1 MPKRFA
7 QGVAAGLAALALAA
21 PAIAQD
27 ETVGPTRTIVR
38 PALGGFIL
46 GYDIDQAGST
56 GLLAE
61 AVTLGDGNHDV
72 AVETF
77 DQATGKIIDRV
88 RVRRDTKNDYLVF
101 GVFGRQRTG
110 LVEFEHVSDLFV
122 DKRVYWTMDPVDAN
136 AFTGRWTPPLHRASH
151 IITALAP
158 NQGFDET
165 VALGFRND
173 GSDPASYV
181 FSTNVSAN
189 SFGPLYRL
197 DDPVFDWSHSPVIA
211 MDQVKRRAVVGSSD
225 GCFGC
230 SSRIGLVDLD
240 TGTLL
245 SFFGPGIGFLNGIA
259 VDPDTGVA
267 CTTSE
272 DDFSVEFYDLDKRLG
287 FKVVLPGATSQAQSG
302 SAVAVDPLH
311 KLFLVGQPISSTAAG
326 GSSIHVYD
334 EKGNLVESLDGFQL
348 PSSPAFMALKP
359 SERRGF
365 VITAPNLDTL
375 QSFKY

>member
-1 MPKRFA
+1 MPTIRN
-7 QGVAAGLAALALAA
+7 AALTLVAWGWCAVVHA
-21 PAIAQD
+21 QAEPA
-27 ETVGPTRTIVR
+27 GPTHVIVR

-46 GYDIDQAGST
+46 GYDIDQAGTT

-61 AVTLGDGNHDV
+61 AVTLGDGNHDI

-77 DQATGKIIDRV
+77 DQATGKILHRV
-88 RVRRDTKNDYLVF
+88 RVKRDTRNDYVVF
-101 GVFGRQRTG
+101 GIFGKQRTG

-122 DKRVYWTMDPVDAN
+122 DKRVYWTMDPVDVN
-136 AFTGRWTPPLHRASH
+136 DFTGHWTPPLHKADH

-165 VALGFRND
+165 VALGFKNN
-173 GSDPASYV
+173 GSDFASYV

-189 SFGPLYRL
+189 TFGPLYRL

-211 MDQVKRRAVVGSSD
+211 MDQVKRRAVIGSSD

-245 SFFGPGIGFLNGIA
+245 SFFGPGLGFLNGIA
-259 VDPDTGVA
+259 VDPNTGVA

-272 DDFSVEFYDLDKRLG
+272 GDFSVEFYDLDKRLG

-311 KLFLVGQPISSTAAG
+311 KLFLVGQPISSTAPS

-334 EKGNLVESLDGFQL
+334 EKGHLVKSLDGFQL

-375 QSFKY
+375 QGFRY

>member
-1 MPKRFA
+1 MPTRLA
-7 QGVAAGLAALALAA
+7 CGLAALAFAALAN
-21 PAIAQD
+21 AQGD
-27 ETVGPTRTIVR
+27 TVGPTKTIVH

-46 GYDIDQAGST
+46 GYDIDQAGTT

-77 DQATGKIIDRV
+77 YQATGKIISRV
-88 RVRRDTKNDYLVF
+88 RVKRDTKNDYVVF
-101 GVFGRQRTG
+101 GIFGQQRTG

-122 DKRVYWTMDPVDAN
+122 DRRVYWTMDPVDMN
-136 AFTGRWTPPLHRASH
+136 DFTGRWTPPLHRADQ
-151 IITALAP
+151 IIMALAP
-158 NQGFDET
+158 NQGFEET
-165 VALGFRND
+165 VALGFKND
-173 GSDPASYV
+173 GSDFASYV
-181 FSTNVSAN
+181 FSTNVVAN
-189 SFGPLYRL
+189 TFGPLYRL
-197 DDPVFDWSHSPVIA
+197 NDPVFDWSHSPVIA
-211 MDQVKRRAVVGSSD
+211 MDPVKRRAVIGSSD

-230 SSRIGLVDLD
+230 STRIGLLDLE

-245 SFFGPGIGFLNGIA
+245 SFVGPGFGFINGIA
-259 VDPDTGVA
+259 VDPNTGVA

-272 DDFSVEFYDLDKRLG
+272 DDFGVEFYNLDKRTA
-287 FKVVLPGATSQAQSG
+287 FKVQLPGATSQAQSG
-302 SAVAVDPLH
+302 KAVAADPLH
-311 KLFLVGQPISSTAAG
+311 KLFLIGQPISSTAPS

-348 PSSPAFMALKP
+348 PASLAFMALKP

>member
-1 MPKRFA
+1 MPTRRTC
-7 QGVAAGLAALALAA
+7 LLALAA
-21 PAIAQD
+21 TLACSVPAFGQAPL
-27 ETVGPTRTIVR
+27 VGPTKTVVHT
-38 PALGGFIL
+38 ALGGFIL
-46 GYDIDQAGST
+46 GYDIDQAGTT

-61 AVTLGDGNHDV
+61 AVTLADGNHDV

-88 RVRRDTKNDYLVF
+88 RVKRDTKNDYVVF
-101 GVFGRQRTG
+101 GIFGAQRTG

-122 DKRVYWTMDPVDAN
+122 DKRVYWTMDPVDAGS
-136 AFTGRWTPPLHRASH
+136 FTGRWTPPLHKASH

-165 VALGFRND
+165 VALGFKND
-173 GSDPASYV
+173 GNDFASYV
-181 FSTNVSAN
+181 FSTNVAAN
-189 SFGPLYRL
+189 TFGPLYRL
-197 DDPVFDWSHSPVIA
+197 NDPVFDWSHSPVIA

-240 TGTLL
+240 SGTLL
-245 SFFGPGIGFLNGIA
+245 SFVGPGFGFINGIA
-259 VDPDTGVA
+259 VDPNTGVA

-272 DDFSVEFYDLDKRLG
+272 DDFSVEFYDLDKRTA

-311 KLFLVGQPISSTAAG
+311 KLFLIGQPISSTAAS

-334 EKGNLVESLDGFQL
+334 EKGNLVKSLDGFHL

-365 VITAPNLDTL
+365 VITAPNLNTL
-375 QSFKY
+375 QGFRY